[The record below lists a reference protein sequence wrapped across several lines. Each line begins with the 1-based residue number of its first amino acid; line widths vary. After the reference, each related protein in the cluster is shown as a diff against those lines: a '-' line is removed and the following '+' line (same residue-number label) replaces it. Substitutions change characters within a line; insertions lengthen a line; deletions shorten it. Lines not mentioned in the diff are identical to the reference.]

1 MSRILYIEAS
11 PRKTRSSSIA
21 ISKAF
26 LDAYQSHHPK
36 DEIVTIDL
44 WQKELPRF
52 DQDVVDAKYAIL
64 HNHPHT
70 EEQKKA
76 WKVVEEV
83 IAEFKSGDKYV
94 FSVPMWN
101 FNIPYML
108 KQYIDVLVQPSYT
121 FRFTPPSTFE
131 GLVTGKPA
139 LLLYARGGAY
149 GPGSGAEGL
158 DLQTTYMDTILRF
171 IGFQDIRSILI
182 EPTLT
187 TKEKKNEA
195 LVKAKEQA
203 LRLAEIF

>member
-1 MSRILYIEAS
+1 MTRVLYIEAS

-21 ISKAF
+21 ISKIF
-26 LDAYQSHHPK
+26 LDAYHSRHPA

-44 WQKELPRF
+44 WQKKLPRF

-70 EEQKKA
+70 DVQKKA
-76 WKVVEEV
+76 WSTVEEV
-83 IAEFKSGDKYV
+83 ISEFKSGDKYV

-121 FRFTPPSTFE
+121 FRFTPPNTFE

-187 TKEKKNEA
+187 TKEKKEEA
-195 LVKAKEQA
+195 LAKSKEQA
-203 LRLAEIF
+203 VRLAENF